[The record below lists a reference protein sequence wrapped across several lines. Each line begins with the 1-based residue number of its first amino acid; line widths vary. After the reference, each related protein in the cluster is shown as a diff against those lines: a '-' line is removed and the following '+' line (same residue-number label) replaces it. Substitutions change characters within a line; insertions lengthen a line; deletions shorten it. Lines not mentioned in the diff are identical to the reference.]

1 MRAMVFALLL
11 LVACRARIQPERESE
26 VYGAVGVVGLPSV
39 GAHVTGGQ
47 YFSKRSPKYDFAFEL
62 RAGAQGGDD
71 SATQDGGFY
80 QVQAGVK
87 QVTSPGHDRRLV
99 FRYGI
104 TWFRANGDPSVL
116 SEPGDYLGAYG
127 GVGYEWRLGSRFWLG
142 PEVTL
147 NLVDGE
153 GSRGTEFLPQAAVTL
168 TFDF

>member
-1 MRAMVFALLL
+1 MRPLILAALFLFG
-11 LVACRARIQPERESE
+11 CRTRIQPERESE
-26 VYGAVGVVGLPSV
+26 VYGSVGVVGRPSV

-47 YFSKRSPKYDFAFEL
+47 YFSKTSPKYDFAFEL

-71 SATQDGGFY
+71 SATQGGGFY

-87 QVTSPGHDRRLV
+87 QVTSPGRDHHLF

-104 TWFRANGDPSVL
+104 TWLRANGDPNL
-116 SEPGDYLGAYG
+116 FSEPGDYLGAYG

-153 GSRGTEFLPQAAVTL
+153 GTKGTEFLPQAAVTL